1 MGYSTPAQGAAEDPS
16 ERAARRTTGAVLHG
30 ADQPSDIA
38 LGRGMQRAAEFMT
51 SGDFSPVHLPGTKP
65 QDYLTELAHNPD
77 ILAKNIDQGM
87 SFNFGTTTGGRGG
100 VRGGAPSPRAGVDPA
115 DMRAYY
121 DEALRVGR
129 ISTAEHQGFMDAV
142 QQIESGGSPSS
153 PAPPAPSSP
162 SPPARYHLEQ
172 YATGWEIHDQYGP
185 IVTGLAEHDAQD
197 RLARL
202 NAPSAQTEWQAPQ
215 NPTATPPPPPPAAPQ
230 IIPSQRGFLGGNR
243 QATDA
248 FRQYI
253 APHASEQEF
262 AEKYFGGMY
271 NPYISFSHYTYYGGG
286 GPRLEFRGPLMQNGR
301 SVGKMTRRIL
311 PEEGIAQ
318 NAYLLLDEELQG
330 QGIAKRLLSNQ
341 VDIYEA
347 MGINKVEVSTGLAR
361 GGYAWARY
369 GFLPSEAEWHEVRV
383 EAVAR
388 IRPIL
393 NDLTSAQRVE
403 LESILRTNDPH
414 AIWDLADFTWPVGAN
429 QVPLGKY
436 LLSGNDWHGTLD
448 LKDPVTME
456 RFNDYVGRKKQP

>member
-1 MGYSTPAQGAAEDPS
+1 
-16 ERAARRTTGAVLHG
+16 
-30 ADQPSDIA
+30 
-38 LGRGMQRAAEFMT
+38 
-51 SGDFSPVHLPGTKP
+51 
-65 QDYLTELAHNPD
+65 
-77 ILAKNIDQGM
+77 
-87 SFNFGTTTGGRGG
+87 
-100 VRGGAPSPRAGVDPA
+100 
-115 DMRAYY
+115 
-121 DEALRVGR
+121 
-129 ISTAEHQGFMDAV
+129 
-142 QQIESGGSPSS
+142 
-153 PAPPAPSSP
+153 
-162 SPPARYHLEQ
+162 
-172 YATGWEIHDQYGP
+172 
-185 IVTGLAEHDAQD
+185 
-197 RLARL
+197 
-202 NAPSAQTEWQAPQ
+202 
-215 NPTATPPPPPPAAPQ
+215 
-230 IIPSQRGFLGGNR
+230 
-243 QATDA
+243 
-248 FRQYI
+248 
-253 APHASEQEF
+253 
-262 AEKYFGGMY
+262 
-271 NPYISFSHYTYYGGG
+271 
-286 GPRLEFRGPLMQNGR
+286 
-301 SVGKMTRRIL
+301 MTRRIL